1 MGARNG
7 AAYLEG
13 LRDDR
18 EVWLDGQRVADVTHD
33 PRLGRGVRSIAALY
47 DLQLDPCRIEHM
59 TYVSPTSGERVG
71 LSHIEPR
78 SIDDLVKRRNMVKT
92 WSQWSGGMLGRSPDY
107 LNTMVMGCAANADY
121 FAHNDPAF
129 GKNIQRYYEN
139 VREQDLC
146 LTHTLVSPQVN
157 RAVHPDQQAGGEVA
171 LHVVKETDA
180 GLILSGARI
189 LATLAPASD
198 DLFVAPSPSRSYA
211 GVGNPRAF
219 AFSIPIATSGL
230 RMICRESFDYGR
242 SSFDHPLGSRF
253 EEMDCTAV
261 FDNVLVP
268 WERVFLYGDQE
279 YCQALFRDTNCFT
292 HSMHQFLTKNWVKA
306 EFVLGVAMLMADGI
320 GIDQQLHVQRMLGEI
335 LHAALTLR
343 AFIRAAEAD
352 ATPGPSGVWAPDSE
366 TLLTARSYFPEV
378 YPRLVEILQILG
390 SSGLANI
397 PSEASVEAPEL
408 EQDIQ
413 RYFQGTAL
421 DGKARIRLF
430 RLAWDIACSSF
441 GGRQVLYERYF
452 AGDFYR
458 NVATHYL
465 NHNKQPYR
473 QLVEA
478 FLNREPSKLPPIQVL
493 SPRDFRPT

>member
-1 MGARNG
+1 MGARSG
-7 AAYLEG
+7 ADYLER
-13 LRDDR
+13 LRDGR
-18 EVWLDGQRVADVTHD
+18 EVWLDGERVADVTRD

-47 DLQLDPCRIEHM
+47 DLQLDPCRLNDM

-71 LSHIEPR
+71 LSHIQPT
-78 SIDDLVKRRNMVKT
+78 SIDDLVKRRNMIKT
-92 WSQWSGGMLGRSPDY
+92 WSEWSAGMFGRSPDF

-121 FAHNDPAF
+121 FANNQPAY
-129 GKNIQRYYEN
+129 GKNIQRYYEL

-146 LTHTLVSPQVN
+146 LTHTLVAPQVN
-157 RAVHPDQQAGGEVA
+157 RSVHPDQQAGGEVA
-171 LHVVKETDA
+171 LHVVDETDA
-180 GLILSGARI
+180 GLVMSGARI

-198 DLFVAPSPSRSYA
+198 DLFVAPSPSRSYS

-219 AFSIPIATSGL
+219 AFSIPVATAGL
-230 RMICRESFDYGR
+230 RMICRESFDIGR

-261 FDNVLVP
+261 FDRVLVP
-268 WERVFLYGDQE
+268 WERVFLYGDQD
-279 YCQALFRDTNCFT
+279 YCAALFRATNCFT
-292 HSMHQFLTKNWVKA
+292 HSMHQFLTKNLVKA
-306 EFVLGVAMLMADGI
+306 EFVLGVAMLMAEAI
-320 GIDQQLHVQRMLGEI
+320 GIAEQLHVQRLLGEI

-352 ATPGPSGVWAPDSE
+352 AAPGAGGVWAPDNE

-378 YPRLVEILQILG
+378 YPRLVEIIQILG

-397 PSEASVEAPEL
+397 PSEASVDSPEL
-408 EQDIQ
+408 AEDIA
-413 RYFQGTAL
+413 RYFQGATL
-421 DGKARIRLF
+421 GGKERIRLF

-458 NVATHYL
+458 NVAAHYV
-465 NHNKQPYR
+465 NHDKRPYR
-473 QLVEA
+473 ELVES
-478 FLNREPSKLPPIQVL
+478 FLAREPSVLPT
-493 SPRDFRPT
+493 SC

>member
-1 MGARNG
+1 VGARSG

-13 LRDDR
+13 LRDAR
-18 EVWLDGQRVADVTHD
+18 EVWLDGERVADVTRD
-33 PRLGRGVRSIAALY
+33 PRLARGVGSIAGLY
-47 DLQLDPCRIEHM
+47 DLQLDPCRLDDM
-59 TYVSPTSGERVG
+59 TYLSPTSGERVG
-71 LSHIEPR
+71 LSHIQPK
-78 SIDDLVKRRNMVKT
+78 SIDDLVKRRNMIKT
-92 WSQWSGGMLGRSPDY
+92 WSEWSAGMLGRSPDF
-107 LNTMVMGCAANADY
+107 LNTLVMGCAANVHY

-129 GKNIQRYYEN
+129 GRNIVAYYES

-146 LTHTLVSPQVN
+146 LTHTLVAPQVN
-157 RAVHPDQQAGGEVA
+157 RSVHPDQQAGGEVA
-171 LHVVKETDA
+171 LHVVDETDA
-180 GLILSGARI
+180 GLVLSGARI

-219 AFSIPIATSGL
+219 AFSVPVASPGL

-261 FDNVLVP
+261 FDRVLVP

-279 YCQALFRDTNCFT
+279 YCQALFRATNCFT

-306 EFVLGVAMLMADGI
+306 EFVLGVAMLMAEAI
-320 GIDQQLHVQRMLGEI
+320 GIDQQLHIQRLLGEI

-343 AFIRAAEAD
+343 AYIRAAEAD
-352 ATPGPSGVWAPDSE
+352 AAPGPGGIWAPDAE

-397 PSEASVEAPEL
+397 PSEASVESPAL
-408 EQDIQ
+408 ADDIA
-413 RYFQGTAL
+413 RYFQGATL
-421 DGKARIRLF
+421 GGKERIRLF

-458 NVATHYL
+458 NVATHYVI
-465 NHNKQPYR
+465 HDKRPYR
-473 QLVEA
+473 ELVES
-478 FLNREPSKLPPIQVL
+478 FLRREPAVLP
-493 SPRDFRPT
+493 

>member
-1 MGARNG
+1 VGARSG
-7 AAYLEG
+7 AAYLDG
-13 LRDDR
+13 LRDSR
-18 EVWLDGQRVADVTHD
+18 EVWLDGERVKDVTTD

-47 DLQLDPCRIEHM
+47 DLQLDPGRIEHM
-59 TYVSPTSGERVG
+59 TYVSPTSGDRVG
-71 LSHIEPR
+71 LSHIQPR
-78 SIDDLVKRRNMVKT
+78 CIDDLVKRRNMVKT
-92 WSQWSGGMLGRSPDY
+92 WSEWSAGMLGRSPDF
-107 LNTMVMGCAANADY
+107 LNTMVMGCASNAYY
-121 FAHNDPAF
+121 FADNDPRY
-129 GKNIQRYYEN
+129 GKNIQAYYEL

-146 LTHTLVSPQVN
+146 LTHTLVPPQVN
-157 RAVHPDQQAGGEVA
+157 RAVHPDAQAGGEVA
-171 LHVVKETDA
+171 LHVVDETDK
-180 GLILSGARI
+180 GLIVSGARI

-211 GVGNPRAF
+211 GVGNPKAF
-219 AFSIPIATSGL
+219 AFSIPVASPGL

-242 SSFDHPLGSRF
+242 SAFDHPLGSRF

-261 FDNVLVP
+261 FHEVLVP

-279 YCQALFRDTNCFT
+279 YCQALFRDTNTFT

-306 EFVLGVAMLMADGI
+306 EFVLGVAMLMAEGI
-320 GIDQQLHVQRMLGEI
+320 GIDGQLHVQRLLGEM

-352 ATPGPSGVWAPDSE
+352 AAPGPGGVWAPHAD
-366 TLLTARSYFPEV
+366 TLLTARSYFPEM

-397 PSEASVEAPEL
+397 PSEASVEAPEIAA
-408 EQDIQ
+408 DIE
-413 RYFQGTAL
+413 RYFQGATL
-421 DGKARIRLF
+421 SGKERIRLF

-465 NHNKQPYR
+465 GHDKRPYR
-473 QLVEA
+473 ELVDS
-478 FLNREPSKLPPIQVL
+478 FLR
-493 SPRDFRPT
+493 RDPLTR

>member
-1 MGARNG
+1 MGARRG
-7 AAYLEG
+7 ADYLEG
-13 LRDDR
+13 LRDNR
-18 EVWLDGQRVADVTHD
+18 EVWLDGERVADVTRD

-47 DLQLDPCRIEHM
+47 NLQLEPCRLDEM
-59 TYVSPTSGERVG
+59 TYVSPTSGDRVG
-71 LSHIEPR
+71 LSHIQPR
-78 SIDDLVKRRNMVKT
+78 SIDDLVRRRNMVKT
-92 WSQWSGGMLGRSPDY
+92 WSEWSAGMFGRSPDF

-121 FAHNDPAF
+121 FAHNDPAY
-129 GKNIQRYYEN
+129 GKNILKYYEL

-146 LTHTLVSPQVN
+146 LTHTLVAPQVN

-171 LHVVKETDA
+171 LHVVDETDA
-180 GLILSGARI
+180 GLVMSGARI

-198 DLFVAPSPSRSYA
+198 DLFVAPSPSRSYS

-219 AFSIPIATSGL
+219 AFSIPVSTPGL
-230 RMICRESFDYGR
+230 RMICRESFDIGR

-261 FDNVLVP
+261 FDRVLVP
-268 WERVFLYGDQE
+268 WERVFLYGDQD
-279 YCQALFRDTNCFT
+279 YCAALFRATNCFT

-306 EFVLGVAMLMADGI
+306 EFVLGVAMLMAEAI
-320 GIDQQLHVQRMLGEI
+320 GIAEQLHVQRLLGEI

-352 ATPGPSGVWAPDSE
+352 AAPGPGGVWAPDNE

-397 PSEASVEAPEL
+397 PSEASVESPEL
-408 EQDIQ
+408 ADDIA
-413 RYFQGTAL
+413 RYFQGATL
-421 DGKARIRLF
+421 GGKERIRLF

-458 NVATHYL
+458 NVAAHYL
-465 NHNKQPYR
+465 NHDKRHYR
-473 QLVEA
+473 ELVEA
-478 FLNREPSKLPPIQVL
+478 FLNRDPANLP
-493 SPRDFRPT
+493 

>member
-1 MGARNG
+1 
-7 AAYLEG
+7 LDG

-18 EVWLDGQRVADVTHD
+18 EVWIDGERVKDVTRD
-33 PRLGRGVRSIAALY
+33 PRLGRGVRSVAELY
-47 DLQLDPCRIEHM
+47 DLQLDPCRIDQM

-78 SIDDLVKRRNMVKT
+78 SIDDLVRRRNMIRT
-92 WSQWSGGMLGRSPDY
+92 WSEWSAGMFGRSPDF
-107 LNTMVMGCAANADY
+107 LNTMIMGCAANADY
-121 FAHNDPAF
+121 FAHNDPAY
-129 GKNIQRYYEN
+129 GQNIQRYYEL
-139 VREQDLC
+139 VRENDLC
-146 LTHTLVSPQVN
+146 LTHTLVAPQVN
-157 RAVHPDQQAGGEVA
+157 RSVHPDEQAGGSVA
-171 LHVVKETDA
+171 LQVVDETDA
-180 GLILSGARI
+180 GLVTSGARI

-198 DLFVAPSPSRSYA
+198 ELFVAPAPSRSYS

-219 AFSIPIATSGL
+219 AFAIPVATPGL
-230 RMICRESFDYGR
+230 RMICRESFDIGR

-261 FDNVLVP
+261 FDRVLVP

-279 YCQALFRDTNCFT
+279 YCSALFRNTNAFA
-292 HSMHQFLTKNWVKA
+292 HPVHQFLVKNWVKTD
-306 EFVLGVAMLMADGI
+306 FVLGVATMIAEAI
-320 GIDQQLHVQRMLGEI
+320 GIAEQLHVQRLLGEI
-335 LHAALTLR
+335 LHASLTLR

-352 ATPGPSGVWAPDSE
+352 ATPGAGGVWAPDFE

-397 PSEASVEAPEL
+397 PSEASVESPEL
-408 EQDIQ
+408 MDDIA
-413 RYFQGTAL
+413 RFFQGATI
-421 DGKARIRLF
+421 GGRERIRLF

-458 NVATHYL
+458 NVAAHYV
-465 NHNKQPYR
+465 NHDKQPYR
-473 QLVEA
+473 QMVQAL
-478 FLNREPSKLPPIQVL
+478 LDRPPSPPVR
-493 SPRDFRPT
+493 SGTSAEWDEC

>member
-1 MGARNG
+1 MGARCG
-7 AAYLEG
+7 AEYLER

-18 EVWLDGQRVADVTHD
+18 EVWLDGERVADVTRD
-33 PRLGRGVRSIAALY
+33 PRLARGVRSIAALY
-47 DLQLDPCRIEHM
+47 DLQLEPRRLDDM

-71 LSHIEPR
+71 LSHIQPR
-78 SIDDLVKRRNMVKT
+78 SIEDLVRRRNMIKI
-92 WSQWSGGMLGRSPDY
+92 WSEWSAGMLGRSPDF

-121 FAHNDPAF
+121 FANNAPAY
-129 GKNIQRYYEN
+129 GKNIQRYYEL

-146 LTHTLVSPQVN
+146 LTHTLVAPQVN
-157 RAVHPDQQAGGEVA
+157 RAVHPDAQAGGEVA
-171 LHVVKETDA
+171 LRVVDETDA
-180 GLILSGARI
+180 GLVMSGARI

-198 DLFVAPSPSRSYA
+198 DLFVAPSPSRSYS

-219 AFSIPIATSGL
+219 AFSIPVATPGL
-230 RMICRESFDYGR
+230 RMICRESFDTGR

-261 FDNVLVP
+261 FDRVLVP

-279 YCQALFRDTNCFT
+279 YCAALFRATNCFT

-306 EFVLGVAMLMADGI
+306 EFVLGVAMQMAEAI
-320 GIDQQLHVQRMLGEI
+320 GIAEQLHVQRLLGEI

-352 ATPGPSGVWAPDSE
+352 AAPGPGGVWAPDNE

-397 PSEASVEAPEL
+397 PSEASVDSPEL
-408 EQDIQ
+408 VDDIA
-413 RYFQGTAL
+413 RYFQGAAL
-421 DGKARIRLF
+421 GGKERIRLF

-458 NVATHYL
+458 NVAAHYA
-465 NHNKQPYR
+465 NHDKRRYR
-473 QLVEA
+473 ELVES
-478 FLNREPSKLPPIQVL
+478 FLTRAPATLTVTGE
-493 SPRDFRPT
+493 

>member
-1 MGARNG
+1 MGARTG
-7 AAYLEG
+7 AAYLER

-18 EVWLDGQRVADVTHD
+18 EVWLDGERVADVTCD
-33 PRLGRGVRSIAALY
+33 PRLGRGVHSIAALY
-47 DLQLDPCRIEHM
+47 DLQLDPRRIEQM

-71 LSHIEPR
+71 LSHIQPR
-78 SIDDLVKRRNMVKT
+78 SIDDLVRRRTMVRA
-92 WSQWSGGMLGRSPDY
+92 WSEWSAGMLGRSPDF

-129 GKNIQRYYEN
+129 GQNIQRYYEQ

-146 LTHTLVSPQVN
+146 LTHTLVAPQVN
-157 RAVHPDQQAGGEVA
+157 RGIHPDLQAGGDVA
-171 LHVVKETDA
+171 LHVVDETDA

-198 DLFVAPSPSRSYA
+198 DLFVAPSPSRSFA
-211 GVGNPRAF
+211 GEGNPRAF
-219 AFSIPIATSGL
+219 SFSIPVATPGL
-230 RMICRESFDYGR
+230 RMICRESFDIGR

-261 FDNVLVP
+261 FDRVLVP
-268 WERVFLYGDQE
+268 WERVFLYGDQA
-279 YCQALFRDTNCFT
+279 YCAALFRATNCFNQ
-292 HSMHQFLTKNWVKA
+292 SMHQFLTKNWVKA
-306 EFVLGVAMLMADGI
+306 EFVLGVAMLVAEAI
-320 GIDQQLHVQRMLGEI
+320 GIAEQLHVQRLLGEM

-352 ATPGPSGVWAPDSE
+352 ATPGPGGVWAPDTE

-397 PSEASVEAPEL
+397 PSEASVDSPSLSE
-408 EQDIQ
+408 DIE
-413 RYFQGTAL
+413 RYFQGATL
-421 DGKARIRLF
+421 GGKERIRLF

-458 NVATHYL
+458 NVAVHYV
-465 NHNKQPYR
+465 NHDKRAYR
-473 QLVEA
+473 EMVEA
-478 FLNREPSKLPPIQVL
+478 FLHRSESSNALFS
-493 SPRDFRPT
+493 